1 MMQRRYLCALLAGV
15 IGLSAASA
23 QADDTSY
30 TLPYRDVLAMPQ
42 AQERLD
48 PAVRLFFG
56 QQQFPQ
62 PTSWRHDYFVD
73 RSGNAFFSSAESA
86 CRNVALEN
94 LITLQ
99 ERARAVGANAVVN
112 IMSDY
117 SRSPNPSSDS
127 YQCHVGSLTANVSLK
142 GTMATLPD

>member
-1 MMQRRYLCALLAGV
+1 MTQRGYLCALILGV
-15 IGLSAASA
+15 IGLSAGHA
-23 QADDTSY
+23 QADDAGY

-42 AQERLD
+42 AQTRLD

-73 RSGNAFFSSAESA
+73 RSGNALLTSAESA
-86 CRNVALEN
+86 CRNVAIDN
-94 LITLQ
+94 LVTLQ

-112 IMSDY
+112 IVSDY
-117 SRSPNPSSDS
+117 SRSPRQDNDS
-127 YQCHVGSLTANVSLK
+127 YQCHVGSFTANVSLK

>member
-1 MMQRRYLCALLAGV
+1 MTQRGYLCALLLGF
-15 IGLSAASA
+15 IGLSAGNA
-23 QADDTSY
+23 QADDTGY

-42 AQERLD
+42 AQTRLD

-73 RSGNAFFSSAESA
+73 RSGNALFTAAESA
-86 CRNVALEN
+86 CRNVALDN
-94 LITLQ
+94 LVTLQ

-112 IMSDY
+112 IVSDY
-117 SRSPNPSSDS
+117 SRSPRQDNDS
-127 YQCHVGSLTANVSLK
+127 YQCHVGSFTANVSLK

>member
-1 MMQRRYLCALLAGV
+1 MMQRGYLCALLVGF
-15 IGLSAASA
+15 IGLSAGNV
-23 QADDTSY
+23 QADDTGY

-73 RSGNAFFSSAESA
+73 RSGNALFKSAESA
-86 CRNVALEN
+86 CRH
-94 LITLQ
+94 
-99 ERARAVGANAVVN
+99 GAF
-112 IMSDY
+112 
-117 SRSPNPSSDS
+117 
-127 YQCHVGSLTANVSLK
+127 Q
-142 GTMATLPD
+142 

>member
-1 MMQRRYLCALLAGV
+1 MMQRGYLCALLVGF
-15 IGLSAASA
+15 IGLSVGNA
-23 QADDTSY
+23 QADDTGY

-42 AQERLD
+42 AQTRLD

-56 QQQFPQ
+56 EQQFPQ

-73 RSGNAFFSSAESA
+73 RSGNALFSSAEST

-94 LITLQ
+94 LVTLQ

-112 IMSDY
+112 IISDY
-117 SRSPNPSSDS
+117 SRTPRKDNDS

-142 GTMATLPD
+142 GTMATLPE